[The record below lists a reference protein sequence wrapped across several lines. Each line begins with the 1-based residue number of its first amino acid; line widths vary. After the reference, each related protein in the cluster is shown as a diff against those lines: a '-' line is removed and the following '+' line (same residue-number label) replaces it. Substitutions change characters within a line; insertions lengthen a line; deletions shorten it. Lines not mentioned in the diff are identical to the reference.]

1 MDVKSERPSFLIYK
15 ADYDSIK
22 NLSDQ
27 NLWKLFRAIFEYYN
41 DEELKLEPE
50 VQMALNFL
58 KKQFQ
63 LDHIK
68 WEKKVAAQR
77 ANGEK
82 GGRPKSSDGID
93 SGEEKPNQTHGNF
106 KNPTKPKKAEKE
118 KEEEKGKGKEKGKEK
133 GKKKEKVNIDIKM
146 ATPRKLAKHEINNI
160 ENKENLIEV
169 WETIFSDTWKQ
180 DSKIREMYE
189 NKLAE
194 LED

>member
-1 MDVKSERPSFLIYK
+1 MDLKSERPSFLIYK

-27 NLWKLFRAIFEYYN
+27 NLGKLFRAIFEYHN
-41 DEELKLEPE
+41 DKELKLEPE

-77 ANGEK
+77 ANGKK

-118 KEEEKGKGKEKGKEK
+118 KEKGKE
-133 GKKKEKVNIDIKM
+133 KEKVNIDIKM
-146 ATPRKLAKHEINNI
+146 ATPRKLAKNEINNI
-160 ENKENLIEV
+160 ENKENLNKV
-169 WETIFSDTWKQ
+169 WKTIFSDIWKQ
-180 DSKIREMYE
+180 DSKIKEMYE
-189 NKLAE
+189 NKLSE
-194 LED
+194 FEN

>member
-1 MDVKSERPSFLIYK
+1 MDLKSERPSFLMYK
-15 ADYDSIK
+15 ADYPSIK
-22 NLSDQ
+22 HLTDENLG
-27 NLWKLFRAIFEYYN
+27 KLTRAVFEYHN
-41 DEELKLEPE
+41 NRELKLEPE

-106 KNPTKPKKAEKE
+106 KNPTKPKKAEK
-118 KEEEKGKGKEKGKEK
+118 GKEKGKEK
-133 GKKKEKVNIDIKM
+133 EKEKVNIDIKM
-146 ATPRKLAKHEINNI
+146 ANPRRIARIEIQNI
-160 ENKENLIEV
+160 GNKEGLIEL
-169 WETIFSDTWKQ
+169 WNTHF
-180 DSKIREMYE
+180 Y
-189 NKLAE
+189 
-194 LED
+194 

>member
-1 MDVKSERPSFLIYK
+1 MDLKSERPSFLIYK

-27 NLWKLFRAIFEYYN
+27 NLGKLFRAIFEYHN
-41 DEELKLEPE
+41 DKELKLEPE

-58 KKQFQ
+58 KKQFK
-63 LDHIK
+63 LDQRK

-77 ANGEK
+77 ANGKK

-106 KNPTKPKKAEKE
+106 KNPTKPKKAEK
-118 KEEEKGKGKEKGKEK
+118 GKEKEKE
-133 GKKKEKVNIDIKM
+133 KEKVNIDIKM
-146 ATPRKLAKHEINNI
+146 ATPRKLAKNEINNI

-169 WETIFSDTWKQ
+169 WETIFSDTWKE
-180 DSKIREMYE
+180 DSKIKGMYE
-189 NKLAE
+189 NKLTE

>member
-1 MDVKSERPSFLIYK
+1 MDLKSERPSFLIYK
-15 ADYDSIK
+15 ADYDAIK

-27 NLWKLFRAIFEYYN
+27 NLGKLFRAIFEYHN
-41 DEELKLEPE
+41 DKELKLEPE

-118 KEEEKGKGKEKGKEK
+118 KEEEKGKE
-133 GKKKEKVNIDIKM
+133 KEKVNIDIKM
-146 ATPRKLAKHEINNI
+146 ATPRKLAKNEINNI
-160 ENKENLIEV
+160 ENKENLNKV
-169 WETIFSDTWKQ
+169 WKTIFSDTWKQ
-180 DSKIREMYE
+180 DSKIKEMYE
-189 NKLAE
+189 NKLSE
-194 LED
+194 FEN

>member
-1 MDVKSERPSFLIYK
+1 MDLKSERPSFLMYK

-27 NLWKLFRAIFEYYN
+27 NLGKLFRAIFEYHN
-41 DEELKLEPE
+41 DKELKLEPE

-58 KKQFQ
+58 KKQFK

-82 GGRPKSSDGID
+82 GGRPKSSDGIG

-118 KEEEKGKGKEKGKEK
+118 KEKGKQKE
-133 GKKKEKVNIDIKM
+133 KEKVNIDIKM
-146 ATPRKLAKHEINNI
+146 ATPRKLAKNEINNI
-160 ENKENLIEV
+160 KNKENLNKV
-169 WETIFSDTWKQ
+169 WKTTFSDTWKQ
-180 DSKIREMYE
+180 DSKIKEMYE
-189 NKLAE
+189 NKLSE
-194 LED
+194 FEN

>member
-1 MDVKSERPSFLIYK
+1 MDGKSERPSFLMYK
-15 ADYDSIK
+15 ADYPSIK
-22 NLSDQ
+22 HLTDENLG
-27 NLWKLFRAIFEYYN
+27 KLTRGIFEYHN
-41 DEELKLEPE
+41 NRELKLEPE

-77 ANGEK
+77 ANGKK

-93 SGEEKPNQTHGNF
+93 SGEEKPNQTHGYF
-106 KNPTKPKKAEKE
+106 KNPTKPKKAEK
-118 KEEEKGKGKEKGKEK
+118 GKGKEKE
-133 GKKKEKVNIDIKM
+133 KEKVNIDIKM
-146 ATPRKLAKHEINNI
+146 ATPRRFAKNEIQNTGKKEDLIDLWENN
-160 ENKENLIEV
+160 
-169 WETIFSDTWKQ
+169 FSDAWKQ

-189 NKLAE
+189 KKLTE

>member
-1 MDVKSERPSFLIYK
+1 MDDKSERPSFLMYK
-15 ADYDSIK
+15 ADYPSIK
-22 NLSDQ
+22 HLTDENLG
-27 NLWKLFRAIFEYYN
+27 KLTRAVFEYHN
-41 DEELKLEPE
+41 NRELKLEPE

-93 SGEEKPNQTHGNF
+93 SGEEPNQTHGFF
-106 KNPTKPKKAEKE
+106 KNPTKSKKAEKE
-118 KEEEKGKGKEKGKEK
+118 KGKEKE
-133 GKKKEKVNIDIKM
+133 KEKVNIDIKM
-146 ATPRKLAKHEINNI
+146 ATPRKLAKNEINNI

-169 WETIFSDTWKQ
+169 WENKFSDTWKE
-180 DSKIREMYE
+180 DSKISQMYK

-194 LED
+194 FED

>member
-1 MDVKSERPSFLIYK
+1 
-15 ADYDSIK
+15 
-22 NLSDQ
+22 
-27 NLWKLFRAIFEYYN
+27 
-41 DEELKLEPE
+41 
-50 VQMALNFL
+50 MALNFL

-118 KEEEKGKGKEKGKEK
+118 KA
-133 GKKKEKVNIDIKM
+133 NIDIKM
-146 ATPRKLAKHEINNI
+146 ATPRKLAKNEINNI
-160 ENKENLIEV
+160 ENKENLIKV
-169 WETIFSDTWKQ
+169 WKTIFSDTWKQ
-180 DSKIREMYE
+180 DSKIKEMYE
-189 NKLAE
+189 NKLSE
-194 LED
+194 FEN

>member
-1 MDVKSERPSFLIYK
+1 MDLKSERPSFLIYK

-27 NLWKLFRAIFEYYN
+27 NLGKLFRAIFEYHN
-41 DEELKLEPE
+41 DKELKLEPE

-106 KNPTKPKKAEKE
+106 KNPTKPKKAEK
-118 KEEEKGKGKEKGKEK
+118 GKEKE
-133 GKKKEKVNIDIKM
+133 KEKVNIDIKM
-146 ATPRKLAKHEINNI
+146 ATPRKLAKNEINNI
-160 ENKENLIEV
+160 ENKENLIKV
-169 WETIFSDTWKQ
+169 WKTIFSDTWKQ
-180 DSKIREMYE
+180 DSKIKEMYE
-189 NKLAE
+189 NKLSE
-194 LED
+194 FEN

>member
-1 MDVKSERPSFLIYK
+1 MDLKSERPSFLMYK

-22 NLSDQ
+22 ILSDQ
-27 NLWKLFRAIFEYYN
+27 NLGKLFRAIFEYHN
-41 DEELKLEPE
+41 DKELKLEPE

-93 SGEEKPNQTHGNF
+93 SGEEKPNQT
-106 KNPTKPKKAEKE
+106 KPKKAEKE
-118 KEEEKGKGKEKGKEK
+118 KEEEKGKE
-133 GKKKEKVNIDIKM
+133 KEKVNIDIKM
-146 ATPRKLAKHEINNI
+146 ATPRKLAKNEINNI
-160 ENKENLIEV
+160 ENKENLIKV
-169 WETIFSDTWKQ
+169 WKTIFSDTWKQ
-180 DSKIREMYE
+180 DSKIKEMYE
-189 NKLAE
+189 NKLSE
-194 LED
+194 FEN

>member
-1 MDVKSERPSFLIYK
+1 MDLKSERPSFLIYK
-15 ADYDSIK
+15 ADYDAIK

-27 NLWKLFRAIFEYYN
+27 NLGKLFRAIFEYHN
-41 DEELKLEPE
+41 DNELQLEPE

-82 GGRPKSSDGID
+82 GGRPKNSYPAESK
-93 SGEEKPNQTHGNF
+93 EKPNQTHGF
-106 KNPTKPKKAEKE
+106 PKNPTKPKKPEKE
-118 KEEEKGKGKEKGKEK
+118 KG
-133 GKKKEKVNIDIKM
+133 KEKVNIDINM
-146 ATPRKLAKHEINNI
+146 ENPRKIAKFGIKSSESKDKL
-160 ENKENLIEV
+160 EEFWAGFKE
-169 WETIFSDTWKQ
+169 SWKQ
-180 DSKIREMYE
+180 DYKIKEMYE

-194 LED
+194 FEN

>member
-1 MDVKSERPSFLIYK
+1 MDLKSERPSFLIYK

-27 NLWKLFRAIFEYYN
+27 NLGKLFRAIFEYHN
-41 DEELKLEPE
+41 DKELKLEPE

-106 KNPTKPKKAEKE
+106 KNPTKPKKP
-118 KEEEKGKGKEKGKEK
+118 EKGKEK
-133 GKKKEKVNIDIKM
+133 EKEKEKEKVNIDIKM
-146 ATPRKLAKHEINNI
+146 ATPRKLAKNEINNI
-160 ENKENLIEV
+160 ENKENLIKV
-169 WETIFSDTWKQ
+169 WKTIFSDTWKQ
-180 DSKIREMYE
+180 DSKIKEMYE
-189 NKLAE
+189 NKLSE
-194 LED
+194 FEN

>member
-1 MDVKSERPSFLIYK
+1 MDDKSERPSFLIYK

-27 NLWKLFRAIFEYYN
+27 NLGKLFRAIFEYHN
-41 DEELKLEPE
+41 DKELKLEPE

-68 WEKKVAAQR
+68 WVKKVTAQR

-106 KNPTKPKKAEKE
+106 KNPTKPKKAEK
-118 KEEEKGKGKEKGKEK
+118 GKEKGKEK
-133 GKKKEKVNIDIKM
+133 EKGKVNIDIKM
-146 ATPRKLAKHEINNI
+146 ATPRKLAKNEINNI
-160 ENKENLIEV
+160 ENKENLIKV
-169 WETIFSDTWKQ
+169 WKTIFSDTWKQ
-180 DSKIREMYE
+180 DSKIKEMYE
-189 NKLAE
+189 NKLSE
-194 LED
+194 FEN

>member
-1 MDVKSERPSFLIYK
+1 MDLKSERPSFLMYK

-27 NLWKLFRAIFEYYN
+27 NLGKLFRAIFEYHN
-41 DEELKLEPE
+41 DKELKLEPE

-77 ANGEK
+77 ANGKK

-93 SGEEKPNQTHGNF
+93 AGEEKPNQTHGYF

-118 KEEEKGKGKEKGKEK
+118 KEKGKEKE
-133 GKKKEKVNIDIKM
+133 KEKVNIDIKM
-146 ATPRKLAKHEINNI
+146 ATPRKLAKNEINNI
-160 ENKENLIEV
+160 ENKENLIKV
-169 WETIFSDTWKQ
+169 WKTIFSDTWKK
-180 DSKIREMYE
+180 DSKIKEMYE
-189 NKLAE
+189 NKLTE

>member
-1 MDVKSERPSFLIYK
+1 MDLKSERPSFLMYK

-27 NLWKLFRAIFEYYN
+27 NLGKLFRAIFEYHN
-41 DEELKLEPE
+41 DKELKLEPE

-58 KKQFQ
+58 KKQFK

-93 SGEEKPNQTHGNF
+93 SGEEKPNQTHGYF
-106 KNPTKPKKAEKE
+106 KNPTKPKKAEK
-118 KEEEKGKGKEKGKEK
+118 GKGKEKE
-133 GKKKEKVNIDIKM
+133 KEKVNIDIKR
-146 ATPRKLAKHEINNI
+146 ATPRKLAKIEINNI
-160 ENKENLIEV
+160 ENKEDLIDL
-169 WETIFSDTWKQ
+169 WEKKYSESWKQ
-180 DSKIREMYE
+180 DSKIREMYK
-189 NKLAE
+189 NKLSE
-194 LED
+194 FED

>member
-1 MDVKSERPSFLIYK
+1 MDLKSERPSFLIYK

-27 NLWKLFRAIFEYYN
+27 NLGKLFRAIFEYHN
-41 DEELKLEPE
+41 DKELKLEPE

-58 KKQFQ
+58 KKQFK

-106 KNPTKPKKAEKE
+106 KNPTKPKKAEK
-118 KEEEKGKGKEKGKEK
+118 GKEKGKE
-133 GKKKEKVNIDIKM
+133 KEKVNIDIKM
-146 ATPRKLAKHEINNI
+146 ATPRKLAKNEINNI
-160 ENKENLIEV
+160 ENKENLIKV
-169 WETIFSDTWKQ
+169 WKTIFSDTWKQ
-180 DSKIREMYE
+180 DSKIKEMYE
-189 NKLAE
+189 NKLSE
-194 LED
+194 FEN

>member
-1 MDVKSERPSFLIYK
+1 MDLKSERPSFLMYK
-15 ADYDSIK
+15 ADYPSIK
-22 NLSDQ
+22 HLTDENLG
-27 NLWKLFRAIFEYYN
+27 KLTRAVFEYHN
-41 DEELKLEPE
+41 NRELKLEPE

-68 WEKKVAAQR
+68 WVKKVTAQR

-106 KNPTKPKKAEKE
+106 KNPTKPKKPEKE
-118 KEEEKGKGKEKGKEK
+118 KEEEKGKEKE
-133 GKKKEKVNIDIKM
+133 KEKVNIDIKM
-146 ATPRKLAKHEINNI
+146 ATPRKLAKNEINNI

-169 WETIFSDTWKQ
+169 WENNFSDTWKE
-180 DSKIREMYE
+180 DSKIKGMYE
-189 NKLAE
+189 NKLTE